1 MKNKY
6 EYIVSYNFRGGVGTF
21 NMTASKPIN
30 SLKYVD
36 KIKRKLETEHDL
48 YNVALNSYTLVSKK
62 IYNRKF
68 IK

>member
-21 NMTASKPIN
+21 NVKSSKPIN
-30 SLKYVD
+30 SLKHVE